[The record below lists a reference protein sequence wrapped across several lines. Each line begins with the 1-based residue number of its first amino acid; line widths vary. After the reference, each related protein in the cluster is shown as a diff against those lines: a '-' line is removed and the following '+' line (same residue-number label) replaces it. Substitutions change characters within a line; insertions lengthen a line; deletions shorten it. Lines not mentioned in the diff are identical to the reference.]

1 MAKHK
6 KPYKT
11 YYEKILL
18 SFTAIL
24 LLPVFNLAWAGLYMV
39 GDAVSGDWGDWGTRL
54 AMTETQEGIF
64 TRIKEA
70 RGKQIRTW
78 SDGKH
83 VMIENVDGEYSVT
96 GLNGESHSGVA
107 DGSGIVDVE
116 VNCNGVY
123 VVTAN
128 CLSKRVLVY

>member
-1 MAKHK
+1 MK
-6 KPYKT
+6 
-11 YYEKILL
+11 KILL

-39 GDAVSGDWGDWGTRL
+39 GEAVSGDLGTRL

-64 TRIKEA
+64 TRIEEA

-107 DGSGIVDVE
+107 SGGGPVDVE

>member
-1 MAKHK
+1 MK
-6 KPYKT
+6 
-11 YYEKILL
+11 KILL

-39 GDAVSGDWGDWGTRL
+39 GDAVSDDWDTRL
-54 AMTETQEGIF
+54 AMTETQDGIYTSAGQAADYNF
-64 TRIKEA
+64 LI
-70 RGKQIRTW
+70 
-78 SDGKH
+78 
-83 VMIENVDGEYSVT
+83 
-96 GLNGESHSGVA
+96 A

>member
-1 MAKHK
+1 MK
-6 KPYKT
+6 
-11 YYEKILL
+11 KILL

-39 GDAVSGDWGDWGTRL
+39 GDAVSDDWDTRL
-54 AMTETQEGIF
+54 AMTETQDGIY
-64 TRIKEA
+64 TRIEEA

-83 VMIENVDGEYSVT
+83 VMIENADGDYSVT